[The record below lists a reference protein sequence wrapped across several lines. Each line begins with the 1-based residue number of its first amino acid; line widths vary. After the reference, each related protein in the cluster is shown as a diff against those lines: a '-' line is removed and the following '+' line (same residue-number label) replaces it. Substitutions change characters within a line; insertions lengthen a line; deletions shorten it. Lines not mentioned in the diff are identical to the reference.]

1 MRTPG
6 GEIRPTGHL
15 QVKGARSGRRWHVL
29 WHDGDGRHHRVI
41 GPAHVKDSGRRTPRG
56 AVVWRAADG
65 PKPTPAHLTPDE
77 AADAL
82 RAILAGAPRVPR
94 EAGSGA
100 SLSVPTFN
108 DAVQE
113 WLRYVEH
120 EKKRKPST
128 LRDYRNVARHDL
140 LPRFG
145 KETPMRKVV
154 RGRVVGDTFTS
165 DDIDAFRRELLAR
178 EDLSTRTAQKVMAL
192 CHGVFKVAKR
202 RKMIDANPCLDVE
215 RIAVKASDDFNILS
229 PMEFEAVVRECGSPR
244 EIAVLSV
251 AFYAGLRLGEVREL
265 RWGDVDWAKRMLYVR
280 ANASAGQRSTTKGGR
295 VRSVPLVDE
304 LARRLDELSKREH
317 WTDDDD
323 YVFATDGGARID
335 DKDARAYF
343 YDALAAAGLSQ
354 LRADVDKHGDPQKPI
369 VFHDLRHSYCSWAV
383 DVWPIPDV
391 QVFAGHRDIS
401 TTMKYVHRTAKA
413 AHASMADEALR
424 KMLAP
429 IAADAD
435 IKQRTAASR

>member
-56 AVVWRAADG
+56 AVVWRAGDG

-82 RAILAGAPRVPR
+82 RAILAGATRVPR
-94 EAGSGA
+94 ETSSDGSTG
-100 SLSVPTFN
+100 VPTFD

-113 WLRYVEH
+113 WLRYVGS

-145 KETPMRKVV
+145 KDTPMRKVV

-215 RIAVKASDDFNILS
+215 RISVKPSDDFNILS

-244 EIAVLSV
+244 EVGVLSV

-265 RWGDVDWAKRMLYVR
+265 RWGDVDWAKRMIYVR

-304 LARRLDELSKREH
+304 LARRLDALSKREH

-323 YVFATDGGARID
+323 YVFATSGGARID
-335 DKDARAYF
+335 DKDARVYF
-343 YDALAAAGLSQ
+343 YDALAAAGHSQ

-413 AHASMADEALR
+413 AHASMADEALCR
-424 KMLAP
+424 MLAP
-429 IAADAD
+429 IAADPD
-435 IKQRTAASR
+435 IKQRTGASR

>member
-1 MRTPG
+1 MRTRG

-15 QVKGARSGRRWHVL
+15 QVKGARRGRS

-56 AVVWRAADG
+56 AVVWRAGDG

-82 RAILAGAPRVPR
+82 RMILAGAPRVPR
-94 EAGSGA
+94 EASSGGS
-100 SLSVPTFN
+100 SVATFD

-113 WLRYVEH
+113 WLRYVGS
-120 EKKRKPST
+120 EKQRKPST

-145 KETPMRKVV
+145 KDTPMRKVV
-154 RGRVVGDTFTS
+154 RGRVVSDTFTS

-215 RIAVKASDDFNILS
+215 RISVKASDDFSILS
-229 PMEFEAVVRECGSPR
+229 PIEFEAVVRACAGPR

-265 RWGDVDWAKRMLYVR
+265 RWADVDWTKRMLYVR
-280 ANASAGQRSTTKGGR
+280 ASASAGQRSTTKGGR

-304 LARRLDELSKREH
+304 LARRLAALSERAH

-335 DKDARAYF
+335 DKGARGYF
-343 YDALAAAGLSQ
+343 YDALAAAGFGD
-354 LRADVDKHGDPQKPI
+354 LRADLDKHGDPQKPI

-383 DVWPIPDV
+383 DAWLIPDV
-391 QVFAGHRDIS
+391 QVFAGHRNIA

-413 AHASMADEALR
+413 AHASIADKALR

-435 IKQRTAASR
+435 VKQRTAVPR